1 MPDLIFITLEDVLAV
16 HDEALIAFGGSPG
29 IRDQG
34 ILESA
39 INAPQN
45 YYYYQEADIL
55 TCAAVYLHHISEA
68 QAFLDGNKRTAVG
81 VTLMFLLTN
90 NMGILDD
97 QQGLYDLCMQ
107 VANHQLEI
115 DLIAIALQTFVKS

>member
-1 MPDLIFITLEDVLAV
+1 MPELIFITLEDVLAV

-34 ILESA
+34 GLDSA
-39 INAPQN
+39 LNAPQN

-68 QAFLDGNKRTAVG
+68 QAFIDGNKRTAVG
-81 VTLMFLLTN
+81 VTLMFLLAN

-97 QQGLYDLCMQ
+97 QPGLYDLCMR
-107 VANHQLEI
+107 VANHELDIEQIREALEI
-115 DLIAIALQTFVKS
+115 FVS